1 MNMFK
6 QYLVKMCPDVVLI
19 VACADD
25 NAVEF
30 FKKHG
35 FNEKVDLNPIFYEG
49 FTKSY

>member
-6 QYLVKMCPDVVLI
+6 QYLVKMCPEIGLV

-35 FNEKVDLNPIFYEG
+35 FKEWVNIDPIFYEG